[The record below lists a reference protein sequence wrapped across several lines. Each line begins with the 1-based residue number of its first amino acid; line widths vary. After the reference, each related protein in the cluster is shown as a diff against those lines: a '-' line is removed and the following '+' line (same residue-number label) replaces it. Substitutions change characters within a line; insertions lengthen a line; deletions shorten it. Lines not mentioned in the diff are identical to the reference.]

1 MNIKLCSPSTCLCA
15 CWGPN
20 RTFWKFRKLN
30 GGGPWCTLY
39 GTLSSVVRFHS
50 GIVTLFVGNDIFVAS
65 MCICCNTTIIS
76 NSFAM
81 LMSSISFTQHHN
93 LFIVCK
99 KCTYI
104 VYIVHIERNMHIA
117 SVFSV
122 RPPFLMFGNI
132 VFAMGILLHDFQ
144 RSTGMFRS

>member
-1 MNIKLCSPSTCLCA
+1 MHVEVQIGPSGSLGSWMEVDLDVHSVALSPRL
-15 CWGPN
+15 WG
-20 RTFWKFRKLN
+20 F
-30 GGGPWCTLY
+30 
-39 GTLSSVVRFHS
+39 
-50 GIVTLFVGNDIFVAS
+50 IVTLFVGNDIFVAS
-65 MCICCNTTIIS
+65 MCIYCNTTIIS

-81 LMSSISFTQHHN
+81 LMSSISSTQHHN

-132 VFAMGILLHDFQ
+132 CLRNGDPPSWLPTLYWHVLQLEPCIPP
-144 RSTGMFRS
+144 T